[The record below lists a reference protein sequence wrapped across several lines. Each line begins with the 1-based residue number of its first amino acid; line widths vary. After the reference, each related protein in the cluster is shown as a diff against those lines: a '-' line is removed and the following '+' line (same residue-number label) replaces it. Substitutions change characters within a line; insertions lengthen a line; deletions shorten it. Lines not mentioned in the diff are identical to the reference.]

1 MIIFDLSAAVHTPP
15 PPPFSGVFQAYSSI
29 LNTSF
34 VLAGENVDTR
44 LEQVDKMTSMVT
56 GVHLSFDLDDN
67 ITRIDYFDFEKG
79 ANIQRIEQKEQDF
92 HTAVLLRGKCR
103 N

>member
-1 MIIFDLSAAVHTPP
+1 
-15 PPPFSGVFQAYSSI
+15 
-29 LNTSF
+29 
-34 VLAGENVDTR
+34 
-44 LEQVDKMTSMVT
+44 MVT

-92 HTAVLLRGKCR
+92 HTAVLRGKSVAIS
-103 N
+103 

>member
-1 MIIFDLSAAVHTPP
+1 
-15 PPPFSGVFQAYSSI
+15 
-29 LNTSF
+29 
-34 VLAGENVDTR
+34 
-44 LEQVDKMTSMVT
+44 MTSMVT

-92 HTAVLLRGKCR
+92 HTAVLLRGKSVAIS
-103 N
+103 

>member
-1 MIIFDLSAAVHTPP
+1 MTCLRPYTPP
-15 PPPFSGVFQAYSSI
+15 PPPFSGVFRPIALDSKYFFCI
-29 LNTSF
+29 
-34 VLAGENVDTR
+34 AGENVDTR

-92 HTAVLLRGKCR
+92 HTAVLLRGKSVAIS
-103 N
+103 